1 MAVKVDNVKLEVNRP
16 KINFDAYKLDK
27 AEKEKLEKE
36 KKWIIATTAFAVVTA
51 VVCNAL
57 KLRKRLKQRNK

>member
-36 KKWIIATTAFAVVTA
+36 KKWIIATTVFAVVTA
-51 VVCNAL
+51 VVSNAL

>member
-1 MAVKVDNVKLEVNRP
+1 MAVKIDNVKLEVNRP

-36 KKWIIATTAFAVVTA
+36 NKWIIATTAFAVVTA
-51 VVCNAL
+51 VVSNAL